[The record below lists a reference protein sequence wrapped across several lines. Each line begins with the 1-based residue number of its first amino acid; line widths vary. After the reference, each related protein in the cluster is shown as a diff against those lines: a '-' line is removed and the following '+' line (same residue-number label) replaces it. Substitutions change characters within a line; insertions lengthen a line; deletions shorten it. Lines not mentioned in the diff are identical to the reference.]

1 MSKNMKSLFKD
12 AQGDGLSQKAVGV
25 LVENLNALTVAG
37 AQGTSVQDL
46 AGDEATLFMAIL
58 DESGSM
64 QGSSGEV
71 ISAYGQ
77 MLSAL
82 RDSKAAE
89 SILLAT
95 WLFNTKPRLLHSFL
109 PLGNAP
115 ELTDYQ
121 PDNETA
127 LFDAALFGAAS
138 VVAYG
143 QDLRNN
149 GIRTKVVVV
158 VFTDGMDNASRSTA
172 DKVRTVVEELLAQE
186 IYVFA
191 LVAFGQGYAHQMAA
205 SMGIPNVLEVD
216 SDPSSIRRAMGTVSR
231 SVIRASQTKVD
242 PNAGSFF
249 K

>member
-1 MSKNMKSLFKD
+1 MSKDLKSLFGD
-12 AQGDGLSQKAVGV
+12 AQKDGMSQKAVGV

-37 AQGTSVQDL
+37 AQGTSVNDL
-46 AGDEATLFMAIL
+46 VGDEVTLFLAIL

-64 QGSSGEV
+64 QGSEQEV
-71 ISAYGQ
+71 TSAYGQ

-82 RDSKAAE
+82 RGSKAAD
-89 SILLAT
+89 SILLAS
-95 WLFNTKPRLLHSFL
+95 WLFNTRPKLLHSFL
-109 PLGNAP
+109 PLGNVP
-115 ELTDYQ
+115 ELVDYQ
-121 PDNETA
+121 PDRETA
-127 LFDAALFGAAS
+127 LFDATLFGAAS

-158 VFTDGMDNASRSTA
+158 VFTDGMDNASRASS
-172 DKVRTVVEELLAQE
+172 DKVRIVIEDLLAQE

-205 SMGIPNVLEVD
+205 AMGISNVLEVD

-231 SVIRASQTKVD
+231 SVIRASQTKID
-242 PNAGSFF
+242 PNAGGFF